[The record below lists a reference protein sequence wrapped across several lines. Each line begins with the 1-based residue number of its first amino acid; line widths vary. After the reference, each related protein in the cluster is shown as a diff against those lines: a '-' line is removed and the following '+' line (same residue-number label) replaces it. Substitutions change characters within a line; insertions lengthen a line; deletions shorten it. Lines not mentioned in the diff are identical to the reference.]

1 MINKNIRQVTYDSLV
16 PSESFL
22 QSSSEFVSSKVEDIH
37 KQAYDIAMS
46 RWIEDH
52 QEYKEGYNI
61 TEIRKKDFT
70 EAPSILVASSKYP
83 FTKKVFQLKD
93 YWEGITFFK
102 RKENQ
107 WINLQIDE
115 EGVRDAEIVSID
127 YVNGKVKMES
137 KMSGNNFDVQ
147 FNQVSKDTPLN
158 DDKMGLT
165 NTFTYLIGK

>member
-1 MINKNIRQVTYDSLV
+1 MSKKNITYDSLV

-22 QSSSEFVSSKVEDIH
+22 QTSSEFVSSKVEDIH
-37 KQAYDIAMS
+37 KQAYDIALS

-52 QEYKEGYNI
+52 KEYKVGHTI

-70 EAPSILVASSKYP
+70 EAPSILVTSSKYP
-83 FTKKVFQLKD
+83 FSKKVFKLDD

-115 EGVRDAEIVSID
+115 EGINDAEIVAID
-127 YVNGKVKMES
+127 YVSGKVKMES
-137 KMSGNNFDVQ
+137 KVSGNQFEVP
-147 FNQVSKDTPLN
+147 FNQVNKDTPLN

-165 NTFTYLIGK
+165 NTFTYLRGK